1 MITTLRVVHIV
12 AGAFW
17 AGAAMLM
24 GWYIAPTAR
33 EVGPPA
39 GPFMQGLLRRNLPT
53 RLIGAGVVTVA
64 AGLWLFAI
72 RMPTF
77 ARWQDW
83 ALALGALAA
92 IVALLI
98 GITLQ
103 RPTAKKVQELGAA
116 LASGDGPPTPEQG
129 AQMQSLQAKMTNYG
143 NAIALLFVLTLVGMA
158 LGGS

>member
-1 MITTLRVVHIV
+1 M

-24 GWYIAPTAR
+24 GWFIAPAAR
-33 EVGPPA
+33 EVGPQA
-39 GPFMQGLLRRNLPT
+39 GPFMQGLLRRNLSAK
-53 RLIGAGVVTVA
+53 LIGAGVVTVV

-77 ARWQDW
+77 ARWQDF
-83 ALALGALAA
+83 ALAIGALAA
-92 IVALLI
+92 IVALVI
-98 GITLQ
+98 GVTLQ

-129 AQMQSLQAKMTNYG
+129 AQMQGLQAKMSGYG
-143 NAIALLFVLTLVGMA
+143 NVIAYLFVLTLVGMA